1 MFIHG
6 TIKGLRREGKPHPD
20 LQTEGSSLEN
30 KSPPNALTGFIPP
43 ELGSQY
49 LSQLNKN
56 TRNKRKLIF
65 FHNSLTG
72 FTLIELILVL
82 VIIGFLTSLVAPAIT
97 STTGLRLKTT
107 TKRVAA
113 GLRFA
118 RSQAVISGS
127 TYRATFDLDNGQV
140 TVESLASD
148 NPYERGMGE
157 RSWRDDDE
165 EDLDE
170 EMTSRQRPPEKKV
183 FSMPPDV
190 TIAQVVLGDEEI
202 YEETAEIDF
211 FPNGSCSGGDIFLMD
226 SKERIFRIS
235 LEFLTGIVKIREGEE
250 E

>member
-1 MFIHG
+1 MCIHG
-6 TIKGLRREGKPHPD
+6 TIQGLRREGKTHPD

-30 KSPPNALTGFIPP
+30 KSLPSALTGFIPP
-43 ELGSQY
+43 ELGSRY
-49 LSQLNKN
+49 LSQLNSN
-56 TRNKRKLIF
+56 TRLKRKLNYVQ
-65 FHNSLTG
+65 NSLRG
-72 FTLIELILVL
+72 FTLIELVL
-82 VIIGFLTSLVAPAIT
+82 VIFIIGLFTSLVAPAIT

-127 TYRATFDLDNGQV
+127 TYRATFDLENGQV
-140 TVESLASD
+140 TVASLASD
-148 NPYERGMGE
+148 NPYESGMDKGT
-157 RSWRDDDE
+157 WRDDDE
-165 EDLDE
+165 DLDE
-170 EMTSRQRPPEKKV
+170 ERASRQRPPEKKV

-190 TIAQVVLGDEEI
+190 TIAQVLIDGEEI

-211 FPNGSCSGGDIFLMD
+211 FPNGSCSGGEIFLMD
-226 SKERIFRIS
+226 SKERIYRIS

>member
-6 TIKGLRREGKPHPD
+6 TIQGLRREGKPHPD

-30 KSPPNALTGFIPP
+30 TSPPNALTGFIPP

-49 LSQLNKN
+49 LSQLNSN
-56 TRNKRKLIF
+56 TRLKRKLNF
-65 FHNSLTG
+65 SHNSLAG
-72 FTLIELILVL
+72 FTLIELVL
-82 VIIGFLTSLVAPAIT
+82 VIFIIGLFTSLVAPAIT

-113 GLRFA
+113 SLRFA

-140 TVESLASD
+140 IVESLASD
-148 NPYERGMGE
+148 NPYELGMGK
-157 RSWRDDDE
+157 RSWRDDE

-170 EMTSRQRPPEKKV
+170 EMRSRQRPPEKKV

-190 TIAQVVLGDEEI
+190 TIAQVLLGDEEI
-202 YEETAEIDF
+202 YEDTAEIDF

-226 SKERIFRIS
+226 SKERTYRIS

>member
-118 RSQAVISGS
+118 RSQAVVSGNN
-127 TYRATFDLDNGQV
+127 YLATFDLENGKV
-140 TVESLASD
+140 TIECLA
-148 NPYERGMGE
+148 GE
-157 RSWRDDDE
+157 NSYGDEMREESWRE
-165 EDLDE
+165 EDADE
-170 EMTSRQRPPEKKV
+170 EMAPSPPEKKV
-183 FSMPPDV
+183 YSMPQDI
-190 TIAQVVLGDEEI
+190 TIAKVVLNGEEF
-202 YEETAEIDF
+202 YEDQAEIEF

-226 SKERIFRIS
+226 AKERFYRIT

>member
-6 TIKGLRREGKPHPD
+6 TIQGLRREGKPHPD

-30 KSPPNALTGFIPP
+30 KSPPNALTGCIPP
-43 ELGSQY
+43 ELGSQS
-49 LSQLNKN
+49 LAQLNSN
-56 TRNKRKLIF
+56 TRLKHKLNF
-65 FHNSLTG
+65 SHNSLTG
-72 FTLIELILVL
+72 FTLIELVL
-82 VIIGFLTSLVAPAIT
+82 VIFIIGLFTSLVAPAIT

-140 TVESLASD
+140 TVESIAGD
-148 NPYERGMGE
+148 NPLGE
-157 RSWRDDDE
+157 GAWRDDEE
-165 EDLDE
+165 EDLDDE
-170 EMTSRQRPPEKKV
+170 RTSRQRPPEKKV

-190 TIAQVVLGDEEI
+190 TIAQVVIDGEEI

-211 FPNGSCSGGDIFLMD
+211 FSNGSCSGGDIFLMD
-226 SKERIFRIS
+226 SKERMYRIS

>member
-6 TIKGLRREGKPHPD
+6 TIQGLRREGKPHPD

-30 KSPPNALTGFIPP
+30 KSPPNALTGCIPP

-49 LSQLNKN
+49 LAQLNSN
-56 TRNKRKLIF
+56 TRLKHKLNF
-65 FHNSLTG
+65 SHNSLTG
-72 FTLIELILVL
+72 FTLIELVL
-82 VIIGFLTSLVAPAIT
+82 VIFIIGLFTSLVAPAIT

-140 TVESLASD
+140 TVESIASD
-148 NPYERGMGE
+148 NPLGE
-157 RSWRDDDE
+157 GAWRDDEE
-165 EDLDE
+165 EDLDDE
-170 EMTSRQRPPEKKV
+170 RTSRQRPPEKKV

-190 TIAQVVLGDEEI
+190 TIAQVVIDGEEI
-202 YEETAEIDF
+202 YEETAEVDF
-211 FPNGSCSGGDIFLMD
+211 FSNGSCSGGDIFLMD
-226 SKERIFRIS
+226 AKERMYRIS

>member
-1 MFIHG
+1 MKQLRVQERAGAYIQ
-6 TIKGLRREGKPHPD
+6 GLYPVRLKQNFDPS
-20 LQTEGSSLEN
+20 QN
-30 KSPPNALTGFIPP
+30 C
-43 ELGSQY
+43 LG
-49 LSQLNKN
+49 
-56 TRNKRKLIF
+56 
-65 FHNSLTG
+65 G

-127 TYRATFDLDNGQV
+127 DYRATFDLDNGKV
-140 TVESLASD
+140 TIECLAGENSYGD
-148 NPYERGMGE
+148 EMSEGSRREEYE
-157 RSWRDDDE
+157 DE
-165 EDLDE
+165 ERAP
-170 EMTSRQRPPEKKV
+170 SPPEKKV
-183 FSMPPDV
+183 YSMPEGI
-190 TIAQVVLGDEEI
+190 TIAKVVLDDEEF
-202 YEETAEIDF
+202 YEDQVEIDF

-226 SKERIFRIS
+226 AKERFYRIT

>member
-6 TIKGLRREGKPHPD
+6 TIQGLRREGKPHPD
-20 LQTEGSSLEN
+20 LQAEGSSLEN
-30 KSPPNALTGFIPP
+30 TSPPNALTGFIPP

-49 LSQLNKN
+49 LSQLNSN
-56 TRNKRKLIF
+56 TRLKRKLNF
-65 FHNSLTG
+65 SHNSLAG
-72 FTLIELILVL
+72 FTLIELVL
-82 VIIGFLTSLVAPAIT
+82 VIFIIGLFTSLVAPAIT

-127 TYRATFDLDNGQV
+127 TYRATFDLENGQV

-148 NPYERGMGE
+148 NPYERGMDEGT
-157 RSWRDDDE
+157 WRDDDE
-165 EDLDE
+165 DLDE
-170 EMTSRQRPPEKKV
+170 ERASRQRPPEKKV
-183 FSMPPDV
+183 FLMPPDV
-190 TIAQVVLGDEEI
+190 TIAQVVIDGEEI
-202 YEETAEIDF
+202 FEETAEIDF

-226 SKERIFRIS
+226 SKERMFRIS

-250 E
+250 D

>member
-56 TRNKRKLIF
+56 TRIKRKLIF

-148 NPYERGMGE
+148 NPLSEG
-157 RSWRDDDE
+157 SWRNDEE
-165 EDLDE
+165 EDLDDE
-170 EMTSRQRPPEKKV
+170 RVSRQRPPEKKA

-190 TIAQVVLGDEEI
+190 TIAQVVIDDEEI

-226 SKERIFRIS
+226 SKERMYRIS